1 MTKLGLVQVY
11 TGSGKGK
18 TTASLGLT
26 LRAVGHGFR
35 VCMIQFMKD
44 NARYG
49 ESLAAQYLPGFR
61 LIKAGR
67 DAFVDIKNPDPV
79 DSKLARQG
87 WELAKSVI
95 TSREYEIVILD
106 ELNVLMAAK
115 MVSVEEVVKFL
126 QDNRNQ
132 GVEVV
137 LTGRYAPEAI
147 LELADLVTEMQ
158 EIKHPF
164 QEGIPSRQGVDY

>member
-49 ESLAAQYLPGFR
+49 EALAAQYLPGFR
-61 LIKAGR
+61 LVKAGR

-79 DSKLARQG
+79 DSELACEG

-95 TSREYEIVILD
+95 ASREYEIVILD
-106 ELNVLMAAK
+106 ELNVAMAAK
-115 MVSVEEVVKFL
+115 LVNVEEVAKFL

-132 GVEVV
+132 GVEMV
-137 LTGRYAPEAI
+137 LTGRYAPAAI

-158 EIKHPF
+158 EMKHPF
-164 QEGIPSRQGVDY
+164 QQGIPSRQGVDY

>member
-26 LRAVGHGFR
+26 LRAVGHGLR

-44 NARYG
+44 NDRYG
-49 ESLAAQYLPGFR
+49 EALASQYLPGFR
-61 LIKAGR
+61 LVKAGR

-79 DSKLARQG
+79 DSELACKG

-95 TSREYEIVILD
+95 ASREYEIVILD
-106 ELNVLMAAK
+106 ELNVAMAAK
-115 MVSVEEVVKFL
+115 LVNVEEVANFL

-132 GVEVV
+132 GVEIVI
-137 LTGRYAPEAI
+137 TGRYAPAAI

-158 EIKHPF
+158 EMKHPF
-164 QEGIPSRQGVDY
+164 QQSIPSRQGVDY